1 MDGDADHAG
10 KPTGAAAAEAAAA
23 AAVEQQRVKD
33 EPVDAGEV
41 GTSGAADLSRYDEL
55 LRRYTEPYDAADTE
69 LAEGMRL
76 RRRQSAERL
85 AKFPRL
91 LAKAGGAL

>member
-1 MDGDADHAG
+1 MEAV
-10 KPTGAAAAEAAAA
+10 AAQAT
-23 AAVEQQRVKD
+23 EQPRVKD
-33 EPVDAGEV
+33 EPVDAGEA
-41 GTSGAADLSRYDEL
+41 GAAYLSRYDEL

-91 LAKAGGAL
+91 LAKAGGVL